1 MPRQRTTRQFNA
13 IQAAIADAG
22 RPLSIEEIHEIA
34 REAVPTIG
42 LRTIYRVVRQLQAD
56 EEIAAVDGIIVK
68 LKTAKRHL
76 KEKANDMALSEFDE
90 ALKEINANEG
100 ALAEAWKARRKA
112 HRGRGAALERLGRY
126 GEALEAMQTVLSLS
140 VDHDDHSG
148 ETDALGVIAD
158 IYTDMDQL
166 EIASEYY
173 DRYFQ
178 SLQEEDA
185 LNAAKEAAEEKAVA
199 R

>member
-1 MPRQRTTRQFNA
+1 MCIR
-13 IQAAIADAG
+13 D
-22 RPLSIEEIHEIA
+22 
-34 REAVPTIG
+34 
-42 LRTIYRVVRQLQAD
+42 
-56 EEIAAVDGIIVK
+56 
-68 LKTAKRHL
+68 
-76 KEKANDMALSEFDE
+76 
-90 ALKEINANEG
+90 
-100 ALAEAWKARRKA
+100 
-112 HRGRGAALERLGRY
+112 RY

-199 R
+199 RGGVQVLPGFRVNPFASSIQRTTHVSRVWFTNR